1 MRSGSRDVPA
11 AAFQTSL
18 MARGAMAR
26 LTYAAAIVAGLW
38 LAILW
43 AVSLP

>member
-1 MRSGSRDVPA
+1 MRSDSHDEPS

-18 MARGAMAR
+18 MARGAMVR
-26 LTYAAAIVAGLW
+26 LAYAAAIVAGLW